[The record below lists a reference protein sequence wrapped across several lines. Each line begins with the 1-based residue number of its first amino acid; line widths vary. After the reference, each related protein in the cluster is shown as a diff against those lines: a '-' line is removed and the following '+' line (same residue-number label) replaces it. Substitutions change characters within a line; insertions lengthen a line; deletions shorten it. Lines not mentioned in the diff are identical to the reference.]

1 MPLIPKRIAVQKKF
15 TLGWIDP
22 GTDSRFPAH
31 LHRGPARIGWRV
43 RVSQGNRFFV
53 LFAALLGAISAV
65 QASPQTSDFY
75 RDHGVLTA
83 RGGTQLS
90 VPRLVQF
97 NGTLKD
103 GAARTVAGVASV
115 TFAIYAEQDG
125 GTALW
130 SETQNVLA
138 DTNGHFNV
146 LLGAATTA
154 GVPTELF
161 GTGQSRW
168 LGVTVARQQEMP
180 RVLLASV
187 PYALE
192 AADADTL
199 GGLPASAYV
208 TKSAASLTPGSTAIL
223 AAPEITNS
231 ASSAAPAAVPQ
242 ATTPTGGG
250 TTNFIP
256 KWTSAT
262 ALGNSILFQSSSN
275 VGIATSTPAETLD
288 VNGNSIFRGS
298 FQLPPGHAATSAS
311 GFESHSFQ
319 FQASSFNS
327 STGTSNTEAFGFR
340 AEPLN
345 NNTTNPS
352 AKLDLFFGA
361 GGSAPFTDTGFSFA
375 ANGIITFAPGQS
387 FPANSA
393 VNELVLPNT
402 TSSTSG
408 VITMGGVPF
417 VSNPGVQ
424 NAFFGQSAGAPFTTT
439 GFANTAVG
447 YNALF
452 SDTNGG
458 DNTAIGDSAL
468 KFNTTGGSNV
478 AIGETALFSN
488 TEGAS
493 NTALG
498 TSALGTNKFG
508 SNNVALGQGALSA
521 TFSGNGNTAVG
532 TNSGQQTPGDLNT
545 FVGSGSGQATA
556 DLFTNAT
563 AIGANSV
570 VGASNA
576 LVLGSIVGVN
586 NATSGVRVGIGTS
599 TPRSTLDLSVS
610 ATDPNGF
617 SPVLS
622 LTGHTAGAIPS
633 IDFNSAAPP
642 DNVFSQARI
651 TAFAPGLDGP
661 AYAMNFDLTNG
672 TSINNVMQLS
682 AGQVQIMG
690 DLIVEGNISKF
701 SGDFK
706 IDDPI
711 DPANKFLSHSFVE
724 SPDMMDI
731 YNGSV
736 VLDAQGRATIK
747 MPAWFDALNQDF
759 QYQLTAIGAPG
770 PRLYVAREIHNNRF
784 VIAGGKPGLKV
795 SWQVT
800 GIRHDVYANAHRI
813 PTEEAKPPSEQGHYL
828 HPELFGAGPEKAIA
842 AAKPGV
848 TQSDAPQ
855 VKAVTDSAGE
865 KTTQGATD

>member
-1 MPLIPKRIAVQKKF
+1 MSQIVRFF
-15 TLGWIDP
+15 TLAAAIL
-22 GTDSRFPAH
+22 GT
-31 LHRGPARIGWRV
+31 
-43 RVSQGNRFFV
+43 
-53 LFAALLGAISAV
+53 ISVV
-65 QASPQTSDFY
+65 QATPQAAEAEKSPVTVS
-75 RDHGVLTA
+75 T
-83 RGGTQLS
+83 GGPLS

-97 NGTLKD
+97 NGTLRD
-103 GAARTVAGVASV
+103 TGARVVSGVASV
-115 TFAIYAEQDG
+115 NFAIYAEQDG
-125 GTALW
+125 GMALW

-138 DTNGHFNV
+138 DANGHFNV
-146 LLGAATTA
+146 LLGAATAA
-154 GVPTELF
+154 GVPAELF

-187 PYALE
+187 PYALK

-208 TKSAASLTPGSTAIL
+208 TTQSLEKPTTSRLAPGSSTIL
-223 AAPEITNS
+223 TTPET
-231 ASSAAPAAVPQ
+231 AAPAAIPQ
-242 ATTPTGGG
+242 ATPTSSG
-250 TTNFIP
+250 TTNYIP
-256 KWTSAT
+256 KWTST
-262 ALGNSILFQSSSN
+262 SALGNSILFQSGSN
-275 VGIATSTPAETLD
+275 IGIGTTTPAETLD

-298 FQLPPGHAATSAS
+298 FQLPPGHDAIAS
-311 GFESHSFQ
+311 SGYESHSFQ

-361 GGSAPFTDTGFSFA
+361 GGSAPFTDTGLSFA
-375 ANGIITFAPGQS
+375 ANGVITFAPNQT
-387 FPANSA
+387 FPTAST

-424 NAFFGQSAGAPFTTT
+424 NSFFGASAGAPFTTT
-439 GFANTAVG
+439 AFANTAVG
-447 YNALF
+447 FDTLF

-458 DNTAIGDSAL
+458 DNTAVGDSAL

-478 AIGETALFSN
+478 AVGETALFSN
-488 TEGAS
+488 TEGAG

-498 TSALGTNKFG
+498 TSALVTNKFG

-545 FVGSGSGQATA
+545 FLGSGASQATA
-556 DLFTNAT
+556 GLFTNAT

-570 VGASNA
+570 VGASNT
-576 LVLGSIVGVN
+576 LVLGSILGVN

-599 TPRSTLDLSVS
+599 TPRSTLELSVS

-622 LTGHTAGAIPS
+622 LTGQTAGAIPS
-633 IDFNSAAPP
+633 IDFNSVPP
-642 DNVFSQARI
+642 PNSAFSQARI
-651 TAFAPGLDGP
+651 TAFAPGLNGP

-672 TSINNVMQLS
+672 TSITNVMQLS

-711 DPANKFLSHSFVE
+711 DPANKYLSHSFVE

-736 VLDAQGRATIK
+736 VLDAQGRATVK

-784 VIAGGKPGLKV
+784 AIAGGKPGLKV

-813 PTEEAKPPSEQGHYL
+813 PTEETKPASEQGHYL
-828 HPELFGAGPEKAIA
+828 HPELFGASPEQAIGA
-842 AAKPGV
+842 SYKV
-848 TQSDAPQ
+848 RKQIQ
-855 VKAVTDSAGE
+855 KDSAGSGGSAVSVSPSSR
-865 KTTQGATD
+865 QGPASASSAPAGSGQSTRSSEP